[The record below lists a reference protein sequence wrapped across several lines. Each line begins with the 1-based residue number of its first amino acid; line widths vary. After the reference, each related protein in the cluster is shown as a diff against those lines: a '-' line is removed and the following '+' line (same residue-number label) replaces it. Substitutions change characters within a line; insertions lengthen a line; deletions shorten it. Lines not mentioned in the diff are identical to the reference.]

1 MANRHVLA
9 TRMLAL
15 AMLIVLT
22 VGGVSANAAGQTKS
36 STGYVSYSGTRSQS
50 RTFTAPAGAHVSLKL
65 TWRNTAADLHLTVR
79 GPDGTVITAAR
90 RTIRPQTAS
99 FAVPEAQ
106 TYTAVVKAMS
116 GHSHYTLD
124 VSVVRNHAPTAV
136 ADTTSTTQGA
146 AVTVNPLANDSDPD
160 GDALSLTN
168 VGAAANGTVAK
179 GSAGAVTYSPAAGF
193 TGSDWFSYTVCDNRT
208 PSACASSTVTVTVA
222 PTVTPP
228 PNALR
233 WAPPALTNPVTIT
246 LPATGDQTLNL
257 DNSRDYLIRYPA
269 VRRVGELH
277 LIGGRNIV
285 IIGGASTIAPHTGI
299 GVRNIQISDKPGVM
313 DGRVIHIEGL
323 DIDGSGG
330 GEADGIGIG
339 APSAIVQIE
348 NVRLTGLI
356 GHLSSTHAD
365 VIQTWGGV
373 KQLRVYDLTGAS
385 HYNNLYLRREN
396 SPLGP
401 AIGPVTLDHV
411 NLFGYVNP
419 AGWDIPSTLRA
430 FSVGTQPADT
440 DCDGKG
446 HCGPSNPDSAT
457 NCQLSSPMTL
467 NQFYGA
473 PPGRLAAALHVADGL
488 RRGGGMP
495 VRAVGRRS
503 ERLLAGAHR
512 PHHRGDAAGTAA
524 GRRLRAGRFGRRR
537 VRVARVPVVPSRRAV
552 ALHGAAARFVRS
564 GYELGGGAVSVTVTV
579 LVTVLGGDVWVWVIV
594 CVPPVITVVC
604 APPLLSPATST
615 PTSTPITRAATI
627 PATASAIRGEVHPS
641 FDGAGGGGGPGCGG
655 GGW

>member
-1 MANRHVLA
+1 MGVIMANRHVRA
-9 TRMLAL
+9 TRVVAL
-15 AMLIVLT
+15 VLLIVLT
-22 VGGVSANAAGQTKS
+22 IGGVSANAAGHAKS
-36 STGYVSYSGTRSQS
+36 RTGYVSYSGTRSQS
-50 RTFTAPAGAHVSLKL
+50 RTFTAPAGSHVSLKL
-65 TWRNTAADLHLTVR
+65 TWANAAADLHLTVR
-79 GPDGTVITAAR
+79 GPDGTVITASRHA
-90 RTIRPQTAS
+90 IRPQTAG
-99 FAVPEAQ
+99 FAVSATH
-106 TYTAVVKAMS
+106 TYTAVVRAMS
-116 GHSHYTLD
+116 GHSHYALA

-136 ADTTSTTQGA
+136 ADTASTTQGA
-146 AVTVNPLANDSDPD
+146 AVTVSPLANDSDPD
-160 GDALSLTN
+160 GDALSLTS
-168 VGAAANGTVAK
+168 VGTAANGTVAM
-179 GSAGAVTYSPAAGF
+179 GSAGAVTYTPAAGF

-208 PSACASSTVTVTVA
+208 PSACSSSTVTVTVTPLA
-222 PTVTPP
+222 PP
-228 PNALR
+228 PANALR
-233 WAPPALTNPVTIT
+233 WAPPTLTNPVTIT

-285 IIGGASTIAPHTGI
+285 IIGGASTIAPHPGI

-348 NVRLTGLI
+348 NVRITGLI
-356 GHLSSTHAD
+356 GHLGSTHAD

-373 KQLRVYDLTGAS
+373 KELRIYDLTGAS

-401 AIGPVTLDHV
+401 AVGPVTLDHV

-430 FSVGTQPADT
+430 LSIGTQPADT

-457 NCQLSSPMTL
+457 NCQLSSPVTL

-473 PPGRLAAALHVADGL
+473 PPAGSLQRFMWPTDYGVAAGCPSALSADGKSAYWPSL
-488 RRGGGMP
+488 TTLISGVMQLGPPPGRDFVPAGS
-495 VRAVGRRS
+495 VG
-503 ERLLAGAHR
+503 
-512 PHHRGDAAGTAA
+512 
-524 GRRLRAGRFGRRR
+524 
-537 VRVARVPVVPSRRAV
+537 V
-552 ALHGAAARFVRS
+552 
-564 GYELGGGAVSVTVTV
+564 GYVSP
-579 LVTVLGGDVWVWVIV
+579 GYQ
-594 CVPPVITVVC
+594 
-604 APPLLSPATST
+604 T
-615 PTSTPITRAATI
+615 P
-627 PATASAIRGEVHPS
+627 
-641 FDGAGGGGGPGCGG
+641 
-655 GGW
+655 

>member
-1 MANRHVLA
+1 MGVIMANRHVLA

-15 AMLIVLT
+15 VLLIVLT

-50 RTFTAPAGAHVSLKL
+50 RTFTAPAGARVSLKL
-65 TWRNTAADLHLTVR
+65 TWRNAAADLHLTVR

-136 ADTTSTTQGA
+136 ADTTATTQGA

-179 GSAGAVTYSPAAGF
+179 GSAGAVTYTPAAGF

-208 PSACASSTVTVTVA
+208 PSACASSTVTVTVT

-313 DGRVIHIEGL
+313 DGRVIHIEGI

-348 NVRLTGLI
+348 NVRITGLI

-430 FSVGTQPADT
+430 LSIGTQPADS

-446 HCGPSNPDSAT
+446 HCGPSNPDSTT

-473 PPGRLAAALHVADGL
+473 PPAGSLQRFMWPTDYGVAAGCPSALSADGQSAYW
-488 RRGGGMP
+488 P
-495 VRAVGRRS
+495 
-503 ERLLAGAHR
+503 
-512 PHHRGDAAGTAA
+512 
-524 GRRLRAGRFGRRR
+524 
-537 VRVARVPVVPSRRAV
+537 
-552 ALHGAAARFVRS
+552 ALTSLITGVMQ
-564 GYELGGGAVSVTVTV
+564 LGPPP
-579 LVTVLGGDVWVWVIV
+579 GGDF
-594 CVPPVITVVC
+594 VPAGSVGVGYV
-604 APPLLSPATST
+604 SPGYQT
-615 PTSTPITRAATI
+615 P
-627 PATASAIRGEVHPS
+627 
-641 FDGAGGGGGPGCGG
+641 
-655 GGW
+655 